1 MFVTVSGEDASEKP
15 ETDDEGIEQ
24 DSGDGTDDGAVSK
37 VPPFSFDSGPLYAI
51 ITKVIEVSK
60 TGAALIRPQFARLIY
75 FLRTL
80 APPDAGVCTKRYT
93 AEKERCWSVYT
104 ITPARIVK
112 LLCARKKKIHL
123 IFNLLLEFLSFLPD
137 FEANLFHHHSNS

>member
-1 MFVTVSGEDASEKP
+1 MTENNLCVFVTVSGEDASEKP

-60 TGAALIRPQFARLIY
+60 TGTALIRPQFARLIY

-80 APPDAGVCTKRYT
+80 TPPDAGVCTKKYSR
-93 AEKERCWSVYT
+93 EREMLVGVYY
-104 ITPARIVK
+104 ILRRV
-112 LLCARKKKIHL
+112 L
-123 IFNLLLEFLSFLPD
+123 
-137 FEANLFHHHSNS
+137 